1 MKPTGKMERRSDVF
15 FRGSCGMGYKP
26 CFHTDSG
33 YLKPVKC
40 PLEIRP
46 AIWIGV
52 DFLADFTNSCHLPTT
67 TFKSSQDMVYVNR
80 VYDITSWWLNQPI

>member
-1 MKPTGKMERRSDVF
+1 MFLFV
-15 FRGSCGMGYKP
+15 KP
-26 CFHTDSG
+26 CFLPGKFAGNTDSA

-52 DFLADFTNSCHLPTT
+52 DFLADFTNSCHLLTT
-67 TFKSSQDMVYVNR
+67 TFKSSQDMVN
-80 VYDITSWWLNQPI
+80 SWWLNQPI